1 MPPLPFVACSFD
13 IGITGPTCVWPY
25 KKVTSV
31 KGRLLTVDYPPS
43 DRERDR
49 DRTRSP
55 LLRKPR

>member
-13 IGITGPTCVWPY
+13 IGITAPTCVWPF

-31 KGRLLTVDYPPS
+31 KGRLLTVEYPPTDGS
-43 DRERDR
+43 APRHP
-49 DRTRSP
+49 S